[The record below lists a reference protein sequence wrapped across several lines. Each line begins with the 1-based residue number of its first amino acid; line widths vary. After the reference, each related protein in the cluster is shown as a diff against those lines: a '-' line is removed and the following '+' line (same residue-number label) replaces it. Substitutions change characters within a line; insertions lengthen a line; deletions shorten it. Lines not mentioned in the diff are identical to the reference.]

1 MGKIR
6 SIAAVRDVLE
16 DQLDAALRNPGEIFG
31 YARYG
36 DGEQWAQLDHL
47 TGGLQRNSYTVLA
60 AFPKVGKSMFAATI
74 IPFVAEQAVA
84 EDKVVRVCTL
94 ETTEEVYTR
103 RMAAVMSGIR
113 DPKNI
118 KRGTITPEEEKR
130 YRSALKYLNSLPIE
144 FLSFGRDMEFEETM
158 IPGGSGVTVDDV
170 RDFVHGTGDT
180 FLWVVDHLGLLR
192 NTEQSRDTYTNIV
205 SLNDK
210 LTDLA
215 HNVGTGIV
223 VTHLTRASRGS
234 RPTLGSLAG
243 ADQIGRNLDV
253 GLIIDRPIMDMEL
266 TGEQVEMYREGEPA
280 SLYFYSRD
288 EGMGVVPMWWQH
300 EYACFKELVL
310 APGVEVPM
318 PKSKKKAK

>member
-1 MGKIR
+1 
-6 SIAAVRDVLE
+6 
-16 DQLDAALRNPGEIFG
+16 
-31 YARYG
+31 
-36 DGEQWAQLDHL
+36 
-47 TGGLQRNSYTVLA
+47 
-60 AFPKVGKSMFAATI
+60 MFAATI